1 MADRLVEYFATVARG
16 LEPMA
21 AAELEK
27 LGAERVQPEFCG
39 VEFWGDRSLLYR
51 VNLWSRLSFR
61 ILQVLRKFPC
71 ADADDLYR
79 GVQAV
84 DWGQYLPPDRTFAVT
99 ATGKTRL
106 LNHTH
111 FNALQVKNAIVD
123 WQRHTFGERS
133 NIDTEDPDLRL
144 NLHLHRDRAT
154 LSLDSSGESLHRR
167 GYRPA
172 MGKAPLKETL
182 AAALL
187 DWSVWTPDLAFFDPL
202 CGSGTLPLEAA
213 LLALNIAPGSFRD
226 RFGFESWPD
235 FDLALWEQLLADE
248 EAGELNHL
256 QAPINGSDRD
266 PSIIEQAIANAQYS
280 GLDSH
285 VEFECCELDWVDPP
299 TDRGVIIC
307 NPPYGERLGTRHQ
320 LGEFYSNLGTLLKE
334 RFKGWTAYV
343 LSGNKQLTLALGLK
357 SSRRTPI
364 FNGTIACQFL
374 EYELY

>member
-1 MADRLVEYFATVARG
+1 MVEYFATVARG
-16 LEPMA
+16 LEPLA
-21 AAELEK
+21 AQELER
-27 LGAERVQPEFCG
+27 LGATQVQPDFCG
-39 VEFWGDRSLLYR
+39 VEFWGDRALLYR
-51 VNLWSRLSFR
+51 VNLWSRLAFR
-61 ILQVLRKFPC
+61 VLQVLHKFPC
-71 ADADDLYR
+71 VDAEDLYQ
-79 GVQAV
+79 GVQRV

-99 ATGKTRL
+99 ATGKTRS

-123 WQRHTFGERS
+123 WQRDRFGDRS
-133 NIDTEDPDLRL
+133 DIDTENPDLHL

-154 LSLDSSGESLHRR
+154 LSLDSSGDSLHRR

-187 DWSVWTPDLAFFDPL
+187 DWSCWTPDLAFFDPL

-213 LLALNIAPGSFRD
+213 LMALKIAPGSFRD

-235 FDLALWEQLLADE
+235 FDPDLWDQLLALE
-248 EAGELNHL
+248 EAEEENSLK
-256 QAPINGSDRD
+256 APIAGSDRD
-266 PSIIEQAIANAQYS
+266 PVIIEQAIANAQYS
-280 GLDSH
+280 GLDCH
-285 VEFECCELDWVDPP
+285 VEFDCCELDWIEPIA
-299 TDRGVIIC
+299 DRGVLIC
-307 NPPYGERLGTRHQ
+307 NPPYGERLGDRQQ
-320 LGEFYSNLGTLLKE
+320 LGEFYQNLGIILKE

-357 SSRRTPI
+357 SSRRIPI
-364 FNGTIACQFL
+364 FNGTIPCQLL